1 MIRGVDMD
9 KKGFTLIELLG
20 SIVLLAL
27 IALVAFPVVLNFLS
41 SSKSDI
47 DKAKKSVIIGAA
59 KDYVTDNVN
68 VYGRNSSLDEEI
80 KTSDLIEQ
88 GYITNKD
95 IMENEEL
102 NKSCVKVSIN
112 NETNK
117 YQFEYKNSCS

>member
-80 KTSDLIEQ
+80 KTFDLIEQ

-102 NKSCVKVSIN
+102 KKSCVKVSIN
-112 NETNK
+112 NETKK